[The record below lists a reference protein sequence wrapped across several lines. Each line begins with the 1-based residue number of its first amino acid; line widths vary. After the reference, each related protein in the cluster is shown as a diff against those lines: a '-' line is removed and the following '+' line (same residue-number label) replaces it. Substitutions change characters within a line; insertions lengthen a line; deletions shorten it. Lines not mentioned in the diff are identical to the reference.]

1 MRAKEKVRSCVGV
14 PKYNKLIEIRHE
26 RCLSKVPGTDAN
38 TRRPQLKTEL
48 QSPHSDKKQTIRRRK
63 EMTHCFVSK

>member
-1 MRAKEKVRSCVGV
+1 MKDVYQRFQA
-14 PKYNKLIEIRHE
+14 LMQ
-26 RCLSKVPGTDAN
+26 